1 MSDPIQNELAEDLQH
16 AVDEFDKAKNYVNDA
31 YGQLTDEQIN
41 ARPADGGW
49 SVAECLEHLCV
60 TAEHYFPMI
69 DAALDKAEAAGLKKQ
84 PPYKY
89 SWLVAWYE
97 KQIGKVPP
105 KVKVKTPKAFRP
117 LEEFNADGIRLR
129 FTEIQDRITE
139 RVHRA
144 NGYDL
149 GKMKVPS
156 PVTSLIK
163 FPLGQAFRILAAHQ
177 RRHLWQADQVIGEHG
192 LKKP

>member
-1 MSDPIQNELAEDLQH
+1 MSDTLRVKLVEDLQH
-16 AVDEFDKAKNYVNDA
+16 AVDEFDKAKDYVNSA
-31 YGQLTDEQIN
+31 YGHLIDEQIN

-69 DAALDKAEAAGLKKQ
+69 DAALDKAKASGMTKQ

-97 KQIGKVPP
+97 KQIGNVPP

-117 LEEFNADGIRLR
+117 LEKFNADGIRLR
-129 FTEIQDRITE
+129 FAEIQDRIAE
-139 RVHRA
+139 RVCRA

-177 RRHLWQADQVIGEHG
+177 RRHLWQADQV
-192 LKKP
+192 LKKHGREAP